1 MLRHPSVPLTG
12 LLSCLLTACTS
23 PLSPGE
29 VLALSKAEARWAA
42 RPFQAYTYEIVTS
55 CGECP
60 DLFRHT
66 ARVAVSSGQVVGV
79 VLVANDS
86 ALAPGDRTSFVSV
99 EGLFAQIRRYQ
110 HEDWVRDVVVA
121 FDPQLGYPTSISTF
135 AKAGIMDAGA
145 SQFISNLVPA
155 P

>member
-1 MLRHPSVPLTG
+1 MDRRLCRVLVVPIM
-12 LLSCLLTACTS
+12 CLLAACIS
-23 PLSPGE
+23 PLSPSE
-29 VLALSKAEARWAA
+29 MLALGQAEARWAA

-60 DLFRHT
+60 AVVTRW
-66 ARVAVSSGQVVGV
+66 ARVAVNDTNVVGV

-86 ALAPGDRTSFVSV
+86 ALSPADLTSFTTVD
-99 EGLFAQIRRYQ
+99 GLFAQIRRYQ
-110 HEDWVRDVVVA
+110 HEDWVSDVRVT

-145 SQFISNLVPA
+145 SRFIRNLLPT